1 VCRHRGGQTHEGS
14 QEILDLLIERL
25 PERLSPWQVAA
36 TFDKNYHTTRSLQC
50 KIEAVGEIRRVNNHS
65 VAIPR
70 DISRNQ
76 RNHCNLLVASELRPA
91 DQMAHSEESFPSTTD
106 YVDYTD
112 VSVSSNVFQ
121 THSIPLLLAESLQFP
136 AAPEYLLS

>member
-1 VCRHRGGQTHEGS
+1 M
-14 QEILDLLIERL
+14 
-25 PERLSPWQVAA
+25 AA
-36 TFDKNYHTTRSLQC
+36 TFDKNYHTTRSLQR

-70 DISRNQ
+70 DISRN
-76 RNHCNLLVASELRPA
+76 HCNQSVASELRPA
-91 DQMAHSEESFPSTTD
+91 DQMARSEESFPSTTD
-106 YVDYTD
+106 YVDYADYTD

-121 THSIPLLLAESLQFP
+121 THSIPPLLADSLQFS

>member
-1 VCRHRGGQTHEGS
+1 M
-14 QEILDLLIERL
+14 
-25 PERLSPWQVAA
+25 AA
-36 TFDKNYHTTRSLQC
+36 TFDKNYHTTRSLQR

-76 RNHCNLLVASELRPA
+76 RNHCNQSVASELRPA
-91 DQMAHSEESFPSTTD
+91 DQKARSDESFPSTT
-106 YVDYTD
+106 DYTD

-121 THSIPLLLAESLQFP
+121 TRSIPPLLADSLQFSV
-136 AAPEYLLS
+136 APEYLLS

>member
-1 VCRHRGGQTHEGS
+1 M
-14 QEILDLLIERL
+14 
-25 PERLSPWQVAA
+25 AA
-36 TFDKNYHTTRSLQC
+36 TFDKNYHTTRSLQH
-50 KIEAVGEIRRVNNHS
+50 KMEAVGEIRRVNNHS

-76 RNHCNLLVASELRPA
+76 RNHCNQSVASELRPA
-91 DQMAHSEESFPSTTD
+91 DQMARSEESFPSTTD
-106 YVDYTD
+106 YVDYADYTD

-121 THSIPLLLAESLQFP
+121 THSIPPLLADSLQFP

>member
-1 VCRHRGGQTHEGS
+1 M
-14 QEILDLLIERL
+14 
-25 PERLSPWQVAA
+25 AA
-36 TFDKNYHTTRSLQC
+36 TFDKNYHTTRSLQR

-70 DISRNQ
+70 DISRN
-76 RNHCNLLVASELRPA
+76 HCNQSVASELRPA
-91 DQMAHSEESFPSTTD
+91 DQMACSEESFPSIT
-106 YVDYTD
+106 DYTD

-121 THSIPLLLAESLQFP
+121 THSIPPLLADSLQFS